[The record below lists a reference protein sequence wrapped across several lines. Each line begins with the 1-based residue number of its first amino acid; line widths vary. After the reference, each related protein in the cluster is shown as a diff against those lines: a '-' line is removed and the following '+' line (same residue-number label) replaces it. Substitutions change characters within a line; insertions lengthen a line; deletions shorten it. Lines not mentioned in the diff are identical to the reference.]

1 MQGQGGAE
9 TVMSANWK
17 FPFPL
22 QGGSGLIGA
31 RRYNSLSMRQFLAR
45 PRHLRG
51 LLVFAVVFAAWSLR
65 LSAADAKPLPP
76 PLRPADNMHLSIP
89 RAGLGREYLM
99 SMSLIPQAGAATS
112 RGLTGKI
119 VQFELFHDAVDLYEA
134 SEGLVVTKDLPSRLL
149 VASFPIVQQNDNE
162 VVIDFNRGMR
172 RVFNQ
177 GWYSTSP
184 SFRPA
189 AGENVE
195 EVPEG
200 RVFAVTQSNDQLVI
214 RQSVQSRSREF
225 AQDIESRYEI
235 RYFFTPYS
243 KGDFV
248 AKEMPA
254 HETRYARY
262 WELPGRVE
270 PESGRTTV
278 KMGHFDI
285 REPVT
290 FYYSANTPR
299 EYVEAMRDGILYWNR
314 AFGREVLKAEMAPEG
329 VTAPDARYNIV
340 QWVPWDSAGFAY
352 ADALFDPL
360 TGRTRHGQAYMT
372 SVFGMSG
379 KARARAL
386 LRSMREIAE
395 EGKKD
400 KTDDKP
406 KHPALAWLR
415 GQTACEVDV
424 AAFAQQ
430 MADGLQELLA
440 NESLTDEVV
449 LRASQDYVRE
459 VVAHEVGHVI
469 GLRHNFGGSL
479 AATMS
484 PRELDD
490 FMKAYITGK
499 DLEPFKDKYVSNS
512 MMEYTVFKGGVHIGW
527 QMRAST
533 NVLPHD
539 RATIQWGYFDDK
551 AVVTNRHLFA
561 TDQDAARF
569 GDVTTFDYGNEPLL
583 AAYSDLSD
591 VIRTI
596 PNNVIET
603 YIRARAPR
611 DPRDRV
617 PLERV
622 SLSHRTYANQ
632 IGSHLDRVLAWYKAA
647 TRSLKVENQFDFIGD
662 LNERERYQAHWGAL
676 TNQMD
681 KLGGVDRLAFAW
693 LPVDL
698 KVETKKEPE
707 GVAAAPKVVAT
718 NLTARLAK
726 LLQSPA
732 YTNFVGLDEQKY
744 TFTADEQKLIIERGT
759 KMFTEL
765 EEAVLA
771 RVLKSYENA
780 PRDLG
785 VSAFDVLGDDD
796 VVSQL
801 EKRIIEFARLV
812 ILAKDD
818 KKVIKGKVDKSIVEV
833 IDYKYDY
840 ETRLAA
846 AKALNDKTG
855 SFTAWATEA
864 KGDLNKALKDDVEAA
879 LNSANFKS
887 FQESMLSRP
896 LREWYLKQQ
905 EILKLLPPKKEP
917 PKPDAAK

>member
-1 MQGQGGAE
+1 MHHCFALPSLRR
-9 TVMSANWK
+9 TAAA
-17 FPFPL
+17 FF
-22 QGGSGLIGA
+22 LIG
-31 RRYNSLSMRQFLAR
+31 
-45 PRHLRG
+45 
-51 LLVFAVVFAAWSLR
+51 LLETSWLGAAEN
-65 LSAADAKPLPP
+65 KTPPP
-76 PLRPADNMHLSIP
+76 PLKPAANLHLSIP
-89 RAGLGREYLM
+89 RPALGREYLM
-99 SMSLIPQAGAATS
+99 SMSLIPQSGAATS
-112 RGLTGKI
+112 RGLAGKI

-134 SEGLVVTKDLPSRLL
+134 TEGLVVTKDLPSRLL
-149 VASFPIVQQNDNE
+149 VASFPIVRQDDSE
-162 VVIDFNRGMR
+162 VVIDFNKGMR

-177 GWYSTSP
+177 GWYAVSGGFNP
-184 SFRPA
+184 S
-189 AGENVE
+189 AGESVE
-195 EVPEG
+195 EMPEG
-200 RVFAVTQSNDQLVI
+200 RVFAVAQTGDQLVI

-225 AQDIESRYEI
+225 AQDVQSRYEM

-262 WELPGRVE
+262 WELPARVE
-270 PESGRTTV
+270 TESGRTTV
-278 KMGHFDI
+278 KMGRFDI

-290 FYYSANTPR
+290 FYYSANTPK
-299 EYVEAMRDGILYWNR
+299 EYTEAVKDGILYWNR
-314 AFGREVLKAEMAPEG
+314 AYGREVLKAEMAPEG
-329 VTAPDARYNIV
+329 VTAPDSRYNIV

-372 SVFGMSG
+372 SVFGISG

-386 LRSMREIAE
+386 LRAMREIAD
-395 EGKKD
+395 EGKKE

-415 GQTACEVDV
+415 GQTACEIDPV
-424 AAFAQQ
+424 AFAQQ

-484 PRELDD
+484 PKELDD
-490 FMKAYITGK
+490 FIKAYISGK
-499 DLEPFKDKYVSNS
+499 ELEPFKDKFVSNS

-527 QMRAST
+527 QMRST
-533 NVLPHD
+533 TNILPHD

-551 AVVTNRHLFA
+551 AVVTNRYLFA

-603 YIRARAPR
+603 YIRAKAPR

-622 SLSHRTYANQ
+622 SLSFRTYANQ
-632 IGSHLDRVLAWYKAA
+632 IGSHLDRVLAWYKAS

-662 LNERERYQAHWGAL
+662 LNERERHQAHWLAL
-676 TNQMD
+676 TNQIE

-693 LPVDL
+693 LPADL

-707 GVAAAPKVVAT
+707 GVVAAPRVAAT

-732 YTNFVGLDEQKY
+732 YTNFVGLDEQRY

-759 KMFTEL
+759 KMFAEL

-785 VSAFDVLGDDD
+785 LSAFDVLGDDD

-801 EKRIIEFARLV
+801 EKRVIEFARLV
-812 ILAKDD
+812 IMAKDD
-818 KKVIKGKVDKSIVEV
+818 KKLIKGKVDKSIVEV
-833 IDYKYDY
+833 VDYKYDY

-855 SFTAWATEA
+855 SFTAWAMEA

-879 LNSANFKS
+879 LNIANFKS
-887 FQESMLSRP
+887 FQDSMLSRP
-896 LREWYLKQQ
+896 LREWFLRQQ
-905 EILKLLPPKKEP
+905 EILKLLPPKREA
-917 PKPDAAK
+917 PKPDTAK

>member
-1 MQGQGGAE
+1 MHYCFALPSLCR
-9 TVMSANWK
+9 TAAA
-17 FPFPL
+17 FF
-22 QGGSGLIGA
+22 LIG
-31 RRYNSLSMRQFLAR
+31 
-45 PRHLRG
+45 
-51 LLVFAVVFAAWSLR
+51 LLETSWLGAAEN
-65 LSAADAKPLPP
+65 KTPPP
-76 PLRPADNMHLSIP
+76 PLKPAANLHLSIP
-89 RAGLGREYLM
+89 RLALGREYLM
-99 SMSLIPQAGAATS
+99 SMSLIPQSGAATS
-112 RGLTGKI
+112 RGLAGKV
-119 VQFELFHDAVDLYEA
+119 VQFELFHDAIDLYEA
-134 SEGLVVTKDLPSRLL
+134 TEGLVVTKDLPSRLL
-149 VASFPIVQQNDNE
+149 VASFPIVREDDNE
-162 VVIDFNRGMR
+162 VVIDFNKGMR
-172 RVFNQ
+172 RVFSQ
-177 GWYSTSP
+177 GWYAVSGGFNP
-184 SFRPA
+184 S
-189 AGENVE
+189 AGESVE

-200 RVFAVTQSNDQLVI
+200 RVFAVTQTGDQLVI

-225 AQDIESRYEI
+225 AQDIQSRYEM

-262 WELPGRVE
+262 WELPARVE
-270 PESGRTTV
+270 PESGRTSV
-278 KMGHFDI
+278 KMGRFDV

-290 FYYSANTPR
+290 FYYSANTPK
-299 EYVEAMRDGILYWNR
+299 EYTEAVKDGILYWNR

-329 VTAPDARYNIV
+329 VTAPDSRYNIV

-372 SVFGMSG
+372 SVFGISG

-386 LRSMREIAE
+386 LRAMREIAD
-395 EGKKD
+395 EGKKE

-415 GQTACEVDV
+415 GQTACEIDPV
-424 AAFAQQ
+424 AFAQQ

-484 PRELDD
+484 PKELDD
-490 FMKAYITGK
+490 FMKAYISGK
-499 DLEPFKDKYVSNS
+499 ELEPFKDKFVSNS

-527 QMRAST
+527 QMRST
-533 NVLPHD
+533 TNILPHD

-551 AVVTNRHLFA
+551 AVVTNRYLFA

-596 PNNVIET
+596 PNSVIET
-603 YIRARAPR
+603 FIRAKAPR

-622 SLSHRTYANQ
+622 SLSYRTYANQ
-632 IGSHLDRVLAWYKAA
+632 IGIPLDRMLAWFKAS

-662 LNERERYQAHWGAL
+662 LNETERQQAHWQAL
-676 TNQMD
+676 TNQID

-698 KVETKKEPE
+698 KVETKKDPE
-707 GVAAAPKVVAT
+707 GVVAATKLISS
-718 NLTARLAK
+718 NLTARLDK
-726 LLQSPA
+726 LLKSPA

-744 TFTADEQKLIIERGT
+744 TFTPEEQKLMLERGT
-759 KMFTEL
+759 KFFGEL
-765 EEAVLA
+765 EEAVIA
-771 RVLKSYENA
+771 RVLRSYENA

-785 VSAFDVLGDDD
+785 VAAFGVLGDDD
-796 VVSQL
+796 IVSQL
-801 EKRIIEFARLV
+801 EKRVIELARLV
-812 ILAKDD
+812 ITAKDE
-818 KKVIKGKVDKSIVEV
+818 KRSIRGKVDKASVEV
-833 IDYKYDY
+833 AEYKYEYD
-840 ETRLAA
+840 TRLAA

-855 SFTAWATEA
+855 SYAAWAMEA

-879 LNSANFKS
+879 LNISNFKS
-887 FQESMLSRP
+887 FQDSMLSRP

-905 EILKLLPPKKEP
+905 EILKLLPPKREP

>member
-1 MQGQGGAE
+1 MRHFPSLIHGLRCLTTLAFAAVALAGE
-9 TVMSANWK
+9 TV
-17 FPFPL
+17 
-22 QGGSGLIGA
+22 Q
-31 RRYNSLSMRQFLAR
+31 
-45 PRHLRG
+45 
-51 LLVFAVVFAAWSLR
+51 
-65 LSAADAKPLPP
+65 AADARTAPP
-76 PLRPADNMHLSIP
+76 PLKPAANFHLSVP
-89 RAGLGREYLM
+89 RAALGREYLM
-99 SMSLIPQAGAATS
+99 SMSLIPQSGAATS
-112 RGLTGKI
+112 RGLSGKV

-134 SEGLVVTKDLPSRLL
+134 TEGLVVTKDLPSRLL
-149 VASFPIVQQNDNE
+149 LASFPIVQQDDSE

-177 GWYSTSP
+177 RWYSTSP
-184 SFRPA
+184 SFSPS

-200 RVFAVTQSNDQLVI
+200 RVFAVTQNNEQLVV

-235 RYFFTPYS
+235 RYFFTPYT
-243 KGDFV
+243 KGDFE
-248 AKEMPA
+248 AKEMPD

-278 KMGHFDI
+278 KMGRFDI

-290 FYYSANTPR
+290 FYYSANTPK
-299 EYVEAMRDGILYWNR
+299 EYTEAVRDGILYWNR

-329 VTAPDARYNIV
+329 VTAPDSRYNIV

-386 LRSMREIAE
+386 LRSMREIAD
-395 EGKKD
+395 EGKKE

-415 GQTACEVDV
+415 GQTACEIDPV
-424 AAFAQQ
+424 AFAQQ

-440 NESLTDEVV
+440 NDSLTDEVV

-479 AATMS
+479 AATIS
-484 PRELDD
+484 PKELDE

-499 DLEPFKDKYVSNS
+499 ELDPFKDKFVSNS
-512 MMEYTVFKGGVHIGW
+512 MMEYTVFKGGVHVGW
-527 QMRAST
+527 QMRSTT

-551 AVVTNRHLFA
+551 GVVTNKLLFA

-569 GDVTTFDYGNEPLL
+569 GDVTTFDYGSEPVL

-622 SLSHRTYANQ
+622 SLSYRTYANQ
-632 IGSHLDRVLAWYKAA
+632 IGSHLDRVLAWFKSS
-647 TRSLKVENQFDFIGD
+647 TRSLKVENQFDYIGD
-662 LNERERYQAHWGAL
+662 LNEEERRQAHWVAL
-676 TNQMD
+676 TNQIER
-681 KLGGVDRLAFAW
+681 LGGVDRLAFAW
-693 LPVDL
+693 LPIDL
-698 KVETKKEPE
+698 KLETKKEPE
-707 GVAAAPKVVAT
+707 GVSAAQKVVAT
-718 NLTARLAK
+718 NLTARLEK
-726 LLQSPA
+726 LLKSPA

-744 TFTADEQKLIIERGT
+744 TFTTEEQALILERGK
-759 KMFTEL
+759 KMFGEL

-785 VSAFDVLGDDD
+785 VSAFSVLGDDD
-796 VVSQL
+796 VIAQL
-801 EKRIIEFARLV
+801 EKRVIE
-812 ILAKDD
+812 LAKQVITAKDEANR
-818 KKVIKGKVDKSIVEV
+818 IKGKVDKAHVEV
-833 IDYKYDY
+833 VEYKYDY

-879 LNSANFKS
+879 LNISNFKS
-887 FQESMLSRP
+887 FQDSMLSRP

-917 PKPDAAK
+917 PKPEASK

>member
-1 MQGQGGAE
+1 MDNRFARSRSFRGCSVLTLTLTLALALG
-9 TVMSANWK
+9 
-17 FPFPL
+17 PL
-22 QGGSGLIGA
+22 D
-31 RRYNSLSMRQFLAR
+31 LSS
-45 PRHLRG
+45 
-51 LLVFAVVFAAWSLR
+51 VI
-65 LSAADAKPLPP
+65 AADNRTLPP
-76 PLRPADNMHLSIP
+76 PLKPADNFQLSVP
-89 RAGLGREYLM
+89 RAGLGRDYLM
-99 SMSLIPQAGAATS
+99 SMSLIPQSGAATS
-112 RGLTGKI
+112 HGLSGKV
-119 VQFELFHDAVDLYEA
+119 VQFELFHDALDLYEA
-134 SEGLVVTKDLPSRLL
+134 TDGLVVTKDLPSRLL

-162 VVIDFNRGMR
+162 IVIDFNKGMR
-172 RVFNQ
+172 RVFSQ
-177 GWYSTSP
+177 GWYSTSSSFQP
-184 SFRPA
+184 S
-189 AGENVE
+189 AGETVE

-200 RVFAVTQSNDQLVI
+200 RVFSVTQVGDQLVV

-225 AQDIESRYEI
+225 AQDIEARYEI

-248 AKEMPA
+248 AKEMPD
-254 HETRYARY
+254 HEMRYARY

-270 PESGRTTV
+270 PESGRTSI
-278 KMGHFDI
+278 KMGRFDI

-290 FYYSANTPR
+290 FYYSANTPKD
-299 EYVEAMRDGILYWNR
+299 YTEAVKDGILYWNR

-372 SVFGMSG
+372 SVFGISG

-386 LRSMREIAE
+386 LRAMREIAD
-395 EGKKD
+395 EGKKE

-406 KHPALAWLR
+406 KHPAQRWLR
-415 GQTACEVDV
+415 GQTACEIDPV
-424 AAFAQQ
+424 AFAQQ

-440 NESLTDEVV
+440 NESLTDEVI

-484 PRELDD
+484 PKELDD

-527 QMRAST
+527 QMRST
-533 NVLPHD
+533 TNLLPHD
-539 RATIQWGYFDDK
+539 RATIQWGYYDDK
-551 AVVTNRHLFA
+551 AVVTNRYLFA
-561 TDQDAARF
+561 TDQDVARY
-569 GDVTTFDYGNEPLL
+569 GDVTRFDFGNEPVL

-603 YIRARAPR
+603 YIRAKAPR

-622 SLSHRTYANQ
+622 SLSFRTYANQ
-632 IGSHLDRVLAWYKAA
+632 IGSHLDRVLEWYKAS

-662 LNERERYQAHWGAL
+662 LNERERHQAHWLSL
-676 TNQMD
+676 TNQIE

-693 LPVDL
+693 LPADL

-707 GVAAAPKVVAT
+707 GVVAAPRVVAT
-718 NLTARLAK
+718 NLTARLEK
-726 LLQSPA
+726 LLKSPA

-759 KMFTEL
+759 KMFAEL

-785 VSAFDVLGDDD
+785 VSAFNVLGDED
-796 VVSQL
+796 VVAQL
-801 EKRIIEFARLV
+801 EKRIIELARQV
-812 ILAKDD
+812 ITAKHETER
-818 KKVIKGKVDKSIVEV
+818 IKGKVDKSHVEV
-833 IDYKYDY
+833 VEFKYDY

-855 SFTAWATEA
+855 SFTAWAMEA

-879 LNSANFKS
+879 LNIANFKS
-887 FQESMLSRP
+887 FQDSMLSRP
-896 LREWYLKQQ
+896 LREWFLRQQ
-905 EILKLLPPKKEP
+905 EILKLLPPKRDA